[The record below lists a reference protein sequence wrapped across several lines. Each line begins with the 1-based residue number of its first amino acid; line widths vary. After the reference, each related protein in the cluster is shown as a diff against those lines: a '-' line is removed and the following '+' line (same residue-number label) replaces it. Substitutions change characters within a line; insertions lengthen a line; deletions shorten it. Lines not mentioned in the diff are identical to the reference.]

1 MSFFRVVSM
10 ISFCAVGFIEA
21 ISVPDLKD
29 LDSPPTYYTPDPK
42 NPTGDWIVYEGYY
55 EPTAKRLWKLSIL
68 SDSMVKAPSND
79 WMEPLACFPDGGSM
93 ITTGYY
99 LVAWNGVAKEG
110 ISFSC
115 PDSFKYYE
123 TPGVPLSGHFT
134 LDLSKPVAGF
144 SFLSPDSSV
153 DPTIYWEEIE
163 TGNMLRSVHY
173 NQDKLVVYLVQGGV
187 FQGAQYKESVVQIQ
201 IPNGA
206 RMQRTSLGEVAK
218 YQVIDSNG
226 FAYIVYVPE
235 SLQLSWKNQA
245 LISETPYT
253 GYINCACIKQNQ
265 VNEILDDHARAVLVA
280 ANATLSVS
288 NGYTFNYQSIDLLGG
303 VSSREPLIL
312 LMDHQINKAQV
323 TSGQLPLALT
333 FPTLKGAV
341 QPYPGSFF
349 SFQFPPSYQNL
360 STEILQVTKAQA
372 EALIDQGI
380 LDRGLDAAIN
390 VIAPTLSIPYNK
402 FLYQK
407 ALTLVYA
414 QQVIAISE
422 RENTWQEK
430 LENLHQNL
438 IQAINCLWKG
448 SSTFPE
454 KIDGKVVDQASGIRK
469 DENWT
474 SVVFFPDSYGS
485 AINLN
490 DHIVQ
495 YGYPLYAL
503 TLLDQYEARVG
514 SKLRYVDQTSVL
526 GTYTNKDLGNLLAAD
541 MGQSEG
547 LDLIA
552 HRNLDFYEG
561 HSWLSGLANA
571 NDGQNTESESEAIFG
586 SMSVAAWLMQTNA
599 SPNDIQIAKNR
610 WFLETSSYLS
620 YWQVDQDTSPYKL
633 VCPDFVENH
642 LVASMVWQKK
652 ITAETYWGLEWDR
665 ILACVFMPMSPSLL
679 QNFLSESSKEY
690 AKAVSDF
697 IKKYWEQFDTSNS
710 IQSILIPLVAFS
722 ETFNPSSPLG
732 LSPIVEQMISDVR
745 NGKTQF
751 DSGTN
756 ELILTICCM
765 KRV

>member
-1 MSFFRVVSM
+1 MSFLRTVS
-10 ISFCAVGFIEA
+10 IAAFCAVSFVEA
-21 ISVPDLKD
+21 ISAPDLKD

-55 EPTAKRLWKLSIL
+55 QPTANRLWKLDVM
-68 SDSMVKAPSND
+68 SDSLVKAPTND

-93 ITTGYY
+93 VTTGYY
-99 LVAWNGVAKEG
+99 LVAWNGNAKEG

-115 PDSFKYYE
+115 PDAFKYYE

-134 LDLSKPVAGF
+134 LDLSKPEASF
-144 SFLSPDSSV
+144 SFVSPDSSKN
-153 DPTIYWEEIE
+153 PEITWTE
-163 TGNMLRSVHY
+163 GNMLRAVHY
-173 NQDKLVVYLVQGGV
+173 NEDKLIVYLVQGGL
-187 FQGAQYKESVVQIQ
+187 FQGAQYKESIVQIL
-201 IPNGA
+201 IPNGSE
-206 RMQRTSLGEVAK
+206 MQTVSIGDVTK
-218 YQVIDSNG
+218 YQVVDASG
-226 FAYIVYVPE
+226 FIYLVYVPS
-235 SLQLSWKNQA
+235 SLQLIWKDQS

-253 GYINCACIKQNQ
+253 GYINCTCVKQNQ
-265 VNEILDDHARAVLVA
+265 VDDYARAVVVG
-280 ANATLSVS
+280 ANATFSVNS
-288 NGYTFNYQSIDLLGG
+288 NYDYSFNYQCIDLLGG
-303 VSSREPLIL
+303 KPTEDPLIL
-312 LMDHQINKAQV
+312 LMDHQVNKANL
-323 TSGQLPLALT
+323 TSGQKPLDLT
-333 FPTLKGAV
+333 FLTLKGAV
-341 QPYPGSFF
+341 QPYAGSIF
-349 SFQFPPSYQNL
+349 SFKFPDSYQNL
-360 STEILQVTKAQA
+360 STEILQVTKIQA
-372 EALIDQGI
+372 EALIDQGV
-380 LDRGLDAAIN
+380 LDRGLDAAISAP
-390 VIAPTLSIPYNK
+390 APTLSIPYNK

-414 QQVIAISE
+414 YAVIEISG
-422 RENTWQEK
+422 RENIWQEK
-430 LENLHQNL
+430 LDNLHQNL

-454 KIDGKVVDQASGIRK
+454 KIDGKIVDQPSGIRK
-469 DENWT
+469 DENWI

-503 TLLDQYEARVG
+503 TLLDQYEAKVG
-514 SKLRYVDQTSVL
+514 VKVRYLDETSVL
-526 GTYTNKDLGNLLAAD
+526 GVYSNKDLGNLLAAD

-547 LDLIA
+547 LELIA

-571 NDGQNTESESEAIFG
+571 SDGQNTESESEAIFG
-586 SMSVAAWLMQTNA
+586 SMSVVAWLMQTGA
-599 SPNDIQIAKNR
+599 SQSEIQMAKSR

-620 YWQVDQDTSPYKL
+620 YWQVDQNSSPYKL

-652 ITAETYWGLEWDR
+652 ITTETYWGLEWDR

-679 QNFLSESSKEY
+679 QNFLGESSPPY
-690 AKAVSDF
+690 AKAVADF
-697 IKKYWEQFDTSNS
+697 VKKYWDQFDTTNS

-722 ETFNPSSPLG
+722 EEPDVSSPLG
-732 LSPIVEQMISDVR
+732 LPKVVEQMILDVR

-756 ELILTICCM
+756 EFLITISCI
-765 KRV
+765 KT